1 MFSTILLQ
9 PYEEDPIHEQ
19 CSPPPP
25 LPVIRDGVQEFE
37 VEKIL
42 DSPVFQGKLE
52 YLVYWK
58 GYGAADDLWIPAKEA
73 AGAKRR
79 IAEFHKQNP
88 EAPKRISAAVYAALP
103 F

>member
-1 MFSTILLQ
+1 MTFN
-9 PYEEDPIHEQ
+9 
-19 CSPPPP
+19 PPPP
-25 LPVIRDGVQEFE
+25 PVIQDGVQEFE

-42 DSPVFQGKLE
+42 DSQVFRGRLE
-52 YLVYWK
+52 YLVHWK

-73 AGAKRR
+73 VGAKRR

-88 EAPKRISAAVYAALP
+88 EAPKCISAAAYAALP